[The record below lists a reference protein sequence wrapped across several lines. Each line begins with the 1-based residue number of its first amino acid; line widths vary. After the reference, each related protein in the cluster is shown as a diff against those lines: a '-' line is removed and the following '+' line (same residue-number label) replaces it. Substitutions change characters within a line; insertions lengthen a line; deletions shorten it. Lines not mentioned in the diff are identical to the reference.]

1 MLALRGL
8 FAGFSGERPRHP
20 VPATLD
26 RLTLHALLGRGS
38 PMLDPDV
45 QSTKP
50 RLIKRYANRK
60 LYDTRASRYVTLPQI
75 AQLVRSGEDVQIIDN
90 VSKENLTSVTLAQI
104 IYESEKSAEAST
116 RQGAK
121 TLRDMIQLSGEKLIA
136 HFREG
141 PVGRFIP
148 RTSDIPSLG
157 ELRERPRS
165 MVAPAVEAL
174 EELHRRADEKA
185 RTLIGSVLAPLREL
199 AHEVTRLQTRIEELE
214 SRLTQW
220 RERGEKVVDAKGAE
234 AKGVEASSPNGAT
247 PTPKDD
253 STP

>member
-1 MLALRGL
+1 
-8 FAGFSGERPRHP
+8 
-20 VPATLD
+20 
-26 RLTLHALLGRGS
+26 
-38 PMLDPDV
+38 MLDPDV

-75 AQLVRSGEDVQIIDN
+75 GELVRAGEDVQIIDN

-104 IYESEKSAEAST
+104 IYESEKSAEEST

-148 RTSDIPSLG
+148 RAPELPDLR

-199 AHEVTRLQTRIEELE
+199 AHEVARLQARIEELE
-214 SRLTQW
+214 ARLTTW
-220 RERGEKVVDAKGAE
+220 RERGERADRT
-234 AKGVEASSPNGAT
+234 VETKAQESPGGEPAA
-247 PTPKDD
+247 PSEPPKA
-253 STP
+253 

>member
-1 MLALRGL
+1 
-8 FAGFSGERPRHP
+8 
-20 VPATLD
+20 
-26 RLTLHALLGRGS
+26 
-38 PMLDPDV
+38 MLDPDV

-75 AQLVRSGEDVQIIDN
+75 GELVRAGEDVQIIDN

-104 IYESEKSAEAST
+104 IYESEKSAEEST

-121 TLRDMIQLSGEKLIA
+121 TLRDMIQQSGEKLIA

-148 RTSDIPSLG
+148 RAPDLPDLR

-199 AHEVTRLQTRIEELE
+199 AHEVARLQTRIEELE
-214 SRLTQW
+214 TRLTTW
-220 RERGEKVVDAKGAE
+220 RERGDKGSESKPESKLE
-234 AKGVEASSPNGAT
+234 AKPGDSGAAE
-247 PTPKDD
+247 PAGEQEPPK
-253 STP
+253 S